1 MMFNHPDTSSLIKA
15 VTTQI
20 TTFTIIKERV
30 HSEMKISQIQK
41 GILVIVP
48 IRFLSFRL
56 FYLSGRKGYGEIMQV
71 RKL

>member
-1 MMFNHPDTSSLIKA
+1 
-15 VTTQI
+15 
-20 TTFTIIKERV
+20 
-30 HSEMKISQIQK
+30 MKISQIKK

-71 RKL
+71 PEVIMQVPEVKMQVRKQ